1 MGLGDVIKI
10 VQGGGPDAIFLLL
23 LFSSLW
29 LGGRI
34 FVKREI
40 EYRDQL
46 IAKQDERLNRQQD
59 LFDQALTMLRD
70 QLQDRRA
77 HS

>member
-1 MGLGDVIKI
+1 MSFGDIVRI
-10 VQGGGPDAIFLLL
+10 VQSGGPDAIFLLL

-46 IAKQDERLNRQQD
+46 IGKQDERLNRQQD
-59 LFDQALTMLRD
+59 LFDEALKMLRE
-70 QLQDRRA
+70 LQDRRV